1 MTFDQSQLDAIE
13 LAKTSRFC
21 IINGGAGSGKTT
33 IIKAIADHLKSKKE
47 PFAMC
52 AFAGKA
58 AARLKEA
65 TGHNAT
71 TIHRM
76 LEYSGEDCGFTLS
89 TLRGTTVII
98 DEASMVSSDLMAE
111 ITKRDPARLILV
123 GDEAQL
129 APVGKGQ
136 PFHDIIKLMPA
147 KVSTLTTCYRN
158 TEAIFKAATA
168 IRNGEMPL
176 PSDKTEGETWGFYAT
191 GGADATHEVILQG
204 VRDGKIDFSQDVILC
219 CRNGDKEVQKSSVE
233 SMNEDIK
240 AIVNPTDTPIAKGDR
255 IINTKN
261 NAELDIW
268 NGTTGSV
275 KEVDHGGGIWMTLD
289 YPIVDFVRSTPENT
303 VYIND
308 VLVTRDHRKHLKLA
322 YALTVH
328 KSQGSQYRN
337 VYFVCLARDQAR
349 LLDRS
354 MIYTAVTRARK
365 ECAVLGEP
373 RALAEGIRTVRTKET
388 VIQELSKGANIK

>member
-1 MTFDQSQLDAIE
+1 MTFDESQLAAIE
-13 LAKTSRFC
+13 RARHERFC
-21 IINGGAGSGKTT
+21 IINGPAGTGKTS
-33 IIKAIADHLKSKKE
+33 IIKAIADAMKKTKE
-47 PFAMC
+47 NYAMC

-76 LEYSGEDCGFTLS
+76 LEYKGDFGFSLRTLK
-89 TLRGTTVII
+89 GTTVII

-111 ITKRDPARLILV
+111 IVKREPTRLILV

-129 APVGKGQ
+129 APVGSGQ
-136 PFHDIIKLMPA
+136 PFHDIIKLFPG

-158 TEAIFKAATA
+158 REAIFKAALA
-168 IRNGEMPL
+168 IRHGDMPL
-176 PSDKTEGETWGFYAT
+176 PQDKTDDETWGFYAT
-191 GGADATHEVILQG
+191 GGAEATHEMLLTG
-204 VRDGKIDFSQDVILC
+204 VRNGDIDFAQDVILC
-219 CRNGDKEVQKSSVE
+219 CRNGENEMQKASVK
-233 SMNEDIK
+233 SMNIDIK
-240 AIVNPTDTPIAKGDR
+240 AIVNPSDTPISVGDR

-261 NAELDIW
+261 NADLDIW

-275 KEVDHGGGIWMTLD
+275 KAIDHDGGVWFTLD
-289 YPIVDFVRSTPENT
+289 YPVTDWVRSTAENT
-303 VYIND
+303 VYINE
-308 VLVTRDHRKHLKLA
+308 VLVPKDHRKFLDLA

-328 KSQGSQYRN
+328 KSQGSQYRK
-337 VYFVCLARDQAR
+337 VFCVCLCRDQMT

-373 RALAEGIRTVRTKET
+373 RALQDAVRTVRTKNT
-388 VIQELSKGANIK
+388 VIQELAKGTKTT